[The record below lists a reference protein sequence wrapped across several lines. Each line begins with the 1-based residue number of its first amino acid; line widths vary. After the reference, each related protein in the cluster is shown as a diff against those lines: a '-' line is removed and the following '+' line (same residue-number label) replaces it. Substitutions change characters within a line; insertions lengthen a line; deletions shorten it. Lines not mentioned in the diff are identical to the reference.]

1 MKEYQY
7 IRLYTST
14 TFKKKYI
21 NDYEII
27 KKAL

>member
-14 TFKKKYI
+14 TLKKYI